1 MSRQRIGAVPAVV
14 IAIFLLAAGPA
25 LATPA
30 NVPSEATARTELGTL
45 TVSAEG
51 PMTGYSRDLFPHW
64 SIVSGSCDS
73 RELVLQRDG
82 TNVTSNAAC
91 QAVSGTWESAYD
103 GVTISSSSDVDIDHV
118 VPLAEAWRSGASS
131 WTTSHREEF
140 ANEQHWPQLIAVSA
154 SSNRSKGD
162 QDPSTW
168 KPPVASYD
176 CRYARMWIRVKY
188 EYTLALQSTEKS
200 ALQEMLDGC

>member
-1 MSRQRIGAVPAVV
+1 MSRQRIGAVLAV
-14 IAIFLLAAGPA
+14 ITALFLIAAGQA

-30 NVPSEATARTELGTL
+30 NVPSEATARSELGTL
-45 TVSAEG
+45 TVTAEG

-64 SIVSGSCDS
+64 STVSGACDA

-82 TNVTSNAAC
+82 TNVTTNSSC

-103 GVTISSSSDVDIDHV
+103 GVTVTASSDVDIDHV
-118 VPLAEAWRSGASS
+118 VPLAEAWRSGAST

-140 ANEQHWPQLIAVSA
+140 ANERHWPQLIAVSA

-168 KPPVASYD
+168 TPPVASYD

-188 EYTLALQSTEKS
+188 QYTLTLQSSEKS
-200 ALQEMLDGC
+200 ALQGMLDGC